1 MKKSGRVLLVI
12 PLLGI
17 LIFLAAGVGRVTAA
31 GALQLTPFPTPT
43 PGPDGR
49 IIYIVQPEDTLW
61 RIAAISGLSVEE
73 IQLLNNLGSGE
84 PIVPNQALLL
94 GLGGPVVASPTPGPP
109 PTPTSLNPTPT
120 SLPGSG
126 TICVLLF
133 EDANGDAFH
142 QEAEPGIESGAISI
156 SDRSG
161 AVSRTENTI
170 GGALPETIC
179 FEELPEGDYNIT
191 VAIPEG
197 YNPTTLLSYPI
208 VLNAGDETFLDFG
221 AQISTRALI
230 EAPSPEEGGRSPLL
244 GIIGGGLLVF
254 GLGLGVAASRL
265 RRRSPIKNI

>member
-1 MKKSGRVLLVI
+1 VK
-12 PLLGI
+12 
-17 LIFLAAGVGRVTAA
+17 AA

-61 RIAAISGLSVEE
+61 RIAAISGLTVEE
-73 IQLLNNLGSGE
+73 IQSLNNLGPGE

-94 GLGGPVVASPTPGPP
+94 GLGGPVVASPTPGPS
-109 PTPTSLNPTPT
+109 PTPTSLLPTPT
-120 SLPGSG
+120 ALPGAGS
-126 TICVLLF
+126 ICVLLF

-142 QEAEPGIESGAISI
+142 QEAEPGISGGAISV

-161 AVSRTENTI
+161 AVQRTEDTQ
-170 GGALPETIC
+170 GGALPEAIC

-208 VLNAGDETFLDFG
+208 RLNAGDETFLDFG

-230 EAPSPEEGGRSPLL
+230 ESPPPEEGGRSPLL
-244 GIIGGGLLVF
+244 GLIGGVLLVF
-254 GLGLGVAASRL
+254 GVGLGIAAGRL
-265 RRRSPIKNI
+265 RRRSPI